1 MTKSSLA
8 KFFSLII
15 LSIFVLFFLDEFI
28 LTLTSTELK
37 ILIEMIMN
45 RNGAQYEILLKI
57 FIISLI
63 IFVSF
68 FSFFKNKLNDKA
80 LKYIFLNLIFLN
92 TIFIRY
98 FEVIIKNLEIY
109 NIFNLRL
116 MVFLSVNFI
125 ILIIFLLIPLL
136 TSSNSKLSYFIIT
149 IFYSYPMT
157 NFINF
162 NEFIKLLIG
171 LFVTFFIF
179 YIFQNKQT
187 LKILSTFLIF
197 FTLINFHLVLFNII
211 DETEGIH
218 LLNPVLNKE
227 IFFEEKLEQNITK
240 YSDTPIFLFWF
251 DEFPGSLL
259 VDDLGNIRSEFK
271 NFYEFGNQSNTFKY
285 NHSMASSS
293 FNSINAQFRSQELLN
308 YISKSHQ
315 INTVESITNIC
326 KFTNCGNKRQISNQ
340 IFFLDVLAIY
350 LNLYFYELLP
360 NHIPP
365 IDSKFANF
373 WNISENNSKNE
384 LLISYKIDP
393 EIKNTIDILEKSKN
407 NTFLFSHIRL
417 PHEPWKVDAFGNI
430 YGIKD
435 NSIFLDN
442 SVREWTNDYNKN
454 EYFSKVLAVRQ
465 INQTVYLDKL
475 FGNFIQILKNKK
487 LYDKSL
493 IVVSADHGISF
504 IQNTSSRKGQVE
516 NIGAIYNVPLV
527 IKLPYQSEKQ
537 LFDNVSSSLLIN
549 QVIKDILEDKQI
561 NLENSETKFTVLIEN
576 WDKLSD
582 IELKNIDNE
591 KFKNKI
597 NEYRGFYNEAFS
609 LYKNNFNW
617 VKDVGVDLN
626 EQKEITNEIKYLNI
640 PENSQNLFSLSFK
653 TQQQHKIIIV
663 NLHDKYHLINLDKP
677 SNNFEILLD
686 KLQPSSITNELRF
699 YVTNE

>member
-1 MTKSSLA
+1 MIKSSLA

-37 ILIEMIMN
+37 ILIEMIMY

-57 FIISLI
+57 FIFSLI
-63 IFVSF
+63 IFVYF

-98 FEVIIKNLEIY
+98 FEVLIKNLEIY

-116 MVFLSVNFI
+116 MVFLSVNFT

-157 NFINF
+157 NFVQT

-187 LKILSTFLIF
+187 LKNLSAFLIF

-218 LLNPVLNKE
+218 LLNPVINKE
-227 IFFEEKLEQNITK
+227 IFFEKKLEQKITK
-240 YSDTPIFLFWF
+240 YSDTPIFFFWF

-285 NHSMASSS
+285 NHSMASTS

-315 INTVESITNIC
+315 INTVESVTNIC
-326 KFTNCGNKRQISNQ
+326 KFTNCGIKRQISNQ

-360 NHIPP
+360 NLIPP

-384 LLISYKIDP
+384 LVISYKIDS
-393 EIKNTIDILEKSKN
+393 EIKNTIDVLEKSKN
-407 NTFLFSHIRL
+407 NTFYLATFCFL
-417 PHEPWKVDAFGNI
+417 MNLGKLMLLE
-430 YGIKD
+430 
-435 NSIFLDN
+435 IFM
-442 SVREWTNDYNKN
+442 
-454 EYFSKVLAVRQ
+454 
-465 INQTVYLDKL
+465 
-475 FGNFIQILKNKK
+475 
-487 LYDKSL
+487 
-493 IVVSADHGISF
+493 
-504 IQNTSSRKGQVE
+504 
-516 NIGAIYNVPLV
+516 
-527 IKLPYQSEKQ
+527 
-537 LFDNVSSSLLIN
+537 
-549 QVIKDILEDKQI
+549 
-561 NLENSETKFTVLIEN
+561 
-576 WDKLSD
+576 
-582 IELKNIDNE
+582 ELK
-591 KFKNKI
+591 
-597 NEYRGFYNEAFS
+597 
-609 LYKNNFNW
+609 
-617 VKDVGVDLN
+617 
-626 EQKEITNEIKYLNI
+626 
-640 PENSQNLFSLSFK
+640 
-653 TQQQHKIIIV
+653 IIV
-663 NLHDKYHLINLDKP
+663 
-677 SNNFEILLD
+677 F
-686 KLQPSSITNELRF
+686 F
-699 YVTNE
+699 